1 MLIDQSATICTVIV
15 TVDGEAED
23 LEFVAGHASEGLEQF
38 SQFEGFIAGATHIS
52 EDGER
57 VIQYLQW
64 ESEEAHEACMVGDR
78 LTTDVRMAA
87 RAGLTSC
94 LVLSGVTSREE
105 LAQAEDRPTHVFE
118 SIAGVHAW
126 ATGQG
131 GA

>member
-38 SQFEGFIAGATHIS
+38 SQFDGFIAGATHIS

-64 ESEEAHEACMVGDR
+64 ESEEAHEACMEDPSWAEDESSQKFMELMESGDI
-78 LTTDVRMAA
+78 TVDVRIYDIVAE
-87 RAGLTSC
+87 S
-94 LVLSGVTSREE
+94 EE
-105 LAQAEDRPTHVFE
+105 ASAV
-118 SIAGVHAW
+118 S
-126 ATGQG
+126 
-131 GA
+131 